1 MAYTES
7 TGVAN
12 LQSLISAICTFVEA
26 NGWTVHRNSESG
38 GLRTAAIQ
46 NTGGDYIH
54 LYNLTTDQL
63 SVRISVGYS
72 GSDTVPL
79 QPNVQP
85 FSSRTNGLTGPYPT
99 VYMHLADGEVHVIVE
114 TSIANE
120 WRHIVFG
127 GLQKFGAYDGGTY
140 ADGTWRGTNF
150 LGDYSSSGQ
159 HHIPF
164 GAHASTASEAVP
176 YAGCVRADDAEGS
189 RTNFYHWFGD
199 GNPHATYGR
208 AHCGITSWAGV
219 GIGTGWLG
227 RLSSGAD
234 VNAFSGRSVGH
245 PIVVLV
251 DRTGSPLYRSPIGAI
266 RNTRL
271 INVAKF
277 ASAQETT
284 VGSDVWKVY
293 PAIKRSLLTSGSN
306 ASPDYGT
313 HTLGYAVRKVV

>member
-12 LQSLISAICTFVEA
+12 PQSLIAAICSFVEA

-38 GLRTAAIQ
+38 GLRTAAVRG
-46 NTGGDYIH
+46 TSGDYIH
-54 LYNLTTDQL
+54 LYNLTTDQIN
-63 SVRISVGYS
+63 VRISVGYS
-72 GSDTVPL
+72 APDAVQL
-79 QPNVQP
+79 QPNVQA
-85 FSSRTNGLTGPYPT
+85 FSSRTNGLAGPYPK
-99 VYMHLADGEVHVIVE
+99 VRMHLADGEVHVIVE

-127 GLQKFGAYDGGTY
+127 GLQKFGTYDGGTY
-140 ADGTWRGTNF
+140 ADGTWRGANL
-150 LGDYSSSGQ
+150 LGDYSPNGQ

-164 GAHASTASEAVP
+164 GAHASPTSEDVP
-176 YAGCVRADDAEGS
+176 YAGCVRADDAAGS
-189 RTNFYHWFGD
+189 RANFYHWFGD
-199 GNPHATYGR
+199 GSSHATYGR

-219 GIGTGWLG
+219 GGGVGWLG

-251 DRTGSPLYRSPIGAI
+251 DRTGSPLYRSPIGVV

-271 INVAKF
+271 INIVKF
-277 ASAQETT
+277 ANAQEIT
-284 VGSDVWKVY
+284 VGPDVWKIY
-293 PAIKRSLLTSGSN
+293 PAIKRSLLASSSYV
-306 ASPDYGT
+306 SPDYGT
-313 HTLGYAVRKVV
+313 HTLGYAVRKVA